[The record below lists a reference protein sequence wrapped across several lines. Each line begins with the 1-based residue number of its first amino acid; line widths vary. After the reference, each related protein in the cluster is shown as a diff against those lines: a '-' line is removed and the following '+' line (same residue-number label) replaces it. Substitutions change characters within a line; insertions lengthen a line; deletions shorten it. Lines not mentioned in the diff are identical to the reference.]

1 MRVLLQQFTKF
12 LNGQAGIAS
21 DTTHSECIDR
31 IMPRDGHDALAIGHD
46 DVLSLTR
53 NRKSRF
59 LERTHSVK
67 MIDARDARQG

>member
-12 LNGQAGIAS
+12 LDGQAGIAG
-21 DTTHSECIDR
+21 DTPHSECIDR
-31 IMPRDGHDALAIGHD
+31 IMPRDGNDALAIGHD

-67 MIDARDARQG
+67 MVDARDARQG